1 MSKFPTH
8 CPSCDALMQVTECS
22 CVACTTKVQGQFT
35 LPKLLQLLPEE
46 QDFIL
51 QFVLYSGSLK
61 EMAQKMGISYPTVRN
76 RLDDLIHK
84 LNQTT

>member
-8 CPSCDALMQVTECS
+8 CPSCDALMFVTECS
-22 CVACTTKVQGQFT
+22 CVSCTTKVQGQFIF
-35 LPKLLQLLPEE
+35 PKLLQLFPEE
-46 QDFIL
+46 QEFIL

-76 RLDDLIHK
+76 RLDDLILK
-84 LNQTT
+84 LKKGN